1 MIPAILLPPARR
13 DIREA
18 VRWIAKD
25 NVVAAR
31 GLRNAVLTAA
41 KRIGDHPGIGLLR
54 PEYADEPVRFLIL
67 TGYPYV
73 IVYNSA
79 ASPPRISRVLHG
91 ARDIP
96 SVLGRI

>member
-1 MIPAILLPPARR
+1 MRPAVLLPPARR
-13 DIREA
+13 DLREA

-25 NVVAAR
+25 NPTAAQ
-31 GLRNAVLTAA
+31 GLRNAVIVAA
-41 KRIGDHPGIGLLR
+41 RRIGEHPSIGLVR
-54 PEYADEPVRFLIL
+54 PDYADEPIRFYVL

-73 IVYNSA
+73 LLYNSGTE
-79 ASPPRISRVLHG
+79 PPRIVRVLHG